1 MPTEAIIETHVD
13 PALLAKA
20 QAIYA
25 AAGVTLEK
33 LVQNMILKT
42 VEDESVPM
50 DFFRPNAETIA
61 AMQEARR
68 GNLEA
73 TTSIAA
79 LMADLDAED

>member
-13 PALLAKA
+13 PVLLAKA

-25 AAGVTLEK
+25 AAGVTLDN
-33 LVQNMILKT
+33 LVRNMILKT

-50 DFFRPNAETIA
+50 DFFRPNAETVA

-68 GNLEA
+68 GNLES
-73 TTSIAA
+73 TGSIAA

>member
-1 MPTEAIIETHVD
+1 VPVEAIIETHVD

-33 LVQNMILKT
+33 MVQNMILKT

-50 DFFRPNAETIA
+50 DFFRPNAETTE
-61 AMQEARR
+61 AMQEARS
-68 GNLEA
+68 GNLEGIS
-73 TTSIAA
+73 SITA
-79 LMADLDAED
+79 LMADRGKDV

>member
-13 PALLAKA
+13 LAILAKA

-25 AAGVTLEK
+25 AAGVTLDDM
-33 LVQNMILKT
+33 VRNMILKT

-61 AMQEARR
+61 AMQEARG
-68 GNLEA
+68 GNLES
-73 TTSIAA
+73 TSSIAA
-79 LMADLDAED
+79 LLADLDAED

>member
-1 MPTEAIIETHVD
+1 MPAEAIIETHVD
-13 PALLAKA
+13 PTVLAKA

-25 AAGVTLEK
+25 AAGVTLDDM
-33 LVQNMILKT
+33 VRNMILKT

-50 DFFRPNAETIA
+50 DFFRPNAETIE

-68 GNLEA
+68 GDLRSA
-73 TTSIAA
+73 SSIAA

>member
-13 PALLAKA
+13 AALLAKA
-20 QAIYA
+20 QAVYA
-25 AAGVTLEK
+25 AAGVTLDS
-33 LVQNMILKT
+33 LVRNMILKT

-68 GNLEA
+68 GNLES
-73 TTSIAA
+73 TSSIAA

>member
-13 PALLAKA
+13 AALLAKA
-20 QAIYA
+20 QAVYA
-25 AAGVTLEK
+25 AAGVTLDS
-33 LVQNMILKT
+33 LVRNMILKT

-61 AMQEARR
+61 AMQEARH
-68 GNLEA
+68 GNLES
-73 TTSIAA
+73 TSSIAA

>member
-25 AAGVTLEK
+25 AAGVTLEN
-33 LVQNMILKT
+33 LVRNMILKT

-50 DFFRPNAETIA
+50 DFFRPNAETIEA
-61 AMQEARR
+61 IEAARR
-68 GNLEA
+68 GEFEGTGSMSDLFAE
-73 TTSIAA
+73 
-79 LMADLDAED
+79 LDAED

>member
-20 QAIYA
+20 KAIYA
-25 AAGVTLEK
+25 AAGVTLDDM
-33 LVQNMILKT
+33 VRNMILKT

-50 DFFRPNAETIA
+50 DFFRPNSETVA

-68 GNLEA
+68 GNLKV
-73 TTSIAA
+73 TSSIAA
-79 LMADLDAED
+79 LMADLDADD